1 MSNAVSTAVTAVRD
15 FAGSIKA
22 PAMQQQIRA
31 SLPKGVS
38 LDRFTT
44 TTVTAINHS
53 PELLNAD
60 RQSLYNAIV
69 KCAADGLL
77 PDGNDAVL
85 TTFNTN
91 VGTRE
96 KPHWI
101 KKVQYQRMVGGLLKQ
116 FVKAN
121 INAYAVSV
129 YANDSF
135 EFWNDNDGQ
144 HVIHRPIVLG
154 NRGALVGVFACGKT
168 PSAMVYVEAMN
179 IEDIDKVRASS
190 ASSDGPAWKL
200 WYDRMG
206 QKSALHRLRKRI
218 AIADEEAA
226 AALGR
231 IDDEFDQETGEI
243 HSPESEPVS
252 TQAASQ
258 PQQATQDKPP
268 QENASQDKPATQR
281 RPKALQNVV
290 DSGGE
295 QGSGPG
301 PDDVV

>member
-1 MSNAVSTAVTAVRD
+1 MSNAVSTAVSEVRD
-15 FAGSIKA
+15 FGVSLKA
-22 PAMQQQIRA
+22 PAMQAQIRA

-53 PELLNAD
+53 PELLKAD

-69 KCAADGLL
+69 KCASDGLL
-77 PDGNDAVL
+77 PDGNDAIL
-85 TTFNTN
+85 TTYNTN

-96 KPHWI
+96 KPQWI

-116 FVKAN
+116 FTKAG
-121 INAYAVSV
+121 IHAYAVSV
-129 YANDSF
+129 YEHDQF

-144 HVIHRPIVLG
+144 HVMHKPVVFGRP
-154 NRGALVGVFACGKT
+154 RGALVGVFSTGKT
-168 PSAMVYVEAMN
+168 PSGISYVEPMN

-190 ASSDGPAWKL
+190 ASAEGPAWKL

-218 AIADEEAA
+218 AIVDEEAA
-226 AALGR
+226 AALGK
-231 IDDEFDQETGEI
+231 IDEEFDLDTGEI
-243 HSPESEPVS
+243 TP
-252 TQAASQ
+252 T
-258 PQQATQDKPP
+258 QQAQPDNVVHTQ
-268 QENASQDKPATQR
+268 ASQDKPPADGAEAGKGGQAR
-281 RPKALQNVV
+281 RPKALQQVV
-290 DSGGE
+290 DADGDA
-295 QGSGPG
+295 PK

>member
-15 FAGSIKA
+15 FGNSIKA

-77 PDGNDAVL
+77 PDGHDAVL

-96 KPHWI
+96 KPNWI

-116 FVKAN
+116 FVKAG
-121 INAYAVSV
+121 IDAYAVSV
-129 YANDSF
+129 YANDTF
-135 EFWNDNDGQ
+135 DFWNDNDGQ
-144 HVIHRPIVLG
+144 HVHHKPVVLG

-168 PSAMVYVEAMN
+168 PRGVAYVEPMN

-190 ASSDGPAWKL
+190 ASAEGPAWKL

-226 AALGR
+226 AALGK

-243 HSPESEPVS
+243 TGSNESEPVS
-252 TQAASQ
+252 TQASQ
-258 PQQATQDKPP
+258 PAQP
-268 QENASQDKPATQR
+268 QEGQGGGPK
-281 RPKALQNVV
+281 RPKALQKVV
-290 DSGGE
+290 DDGG
-295 QGSGPG
+295 QGDGPG
-301 PDDVV
+301 PNDVV